1 MRLGQCFQGFGEGL
15 VFLLKIKFGKLGGMW
30 LYLFMQRKQPTK
42 GVNKMNDKRFTI
54 VYGHGYI
61 EGNESESETHSV
73 EWFNERN
80 GFQPDDIVKLNE
92 LLVAQAMQLD
102 EMHVVSVVRTK

>member
-1 MRLGQCFQGFGEGL
+1 
-15 VFLLKIKFGKLGGMW
+15 
-30 LYLFMQRKQPTK
+30 
-42 GVNKMNDKRFTI
+42 MNDKQFTI
-54 VYGHGYI
+54 FYGHGYI

-73 EWFNERN
+73 EWFNEKN